1 MRPRNLFHLEGKK
14 IWVAGETGMVGRAL
28 IRRLQSENTIILSAP
43 HSFLNL
49 TDQAEV
55 HAWMAVHKPEVI
67 VMAAGKVG
75 GIAANNDY
83 PADFLFQNL
92 SMAQNVIHA
101 AFQYKVEKLLYL
113 GSSCVY
119 PKTANQPIK
128 EEALLTGLLEQT
140 NEAYA
145 VAKITGLKLCE
156 YYKKQYGCD
165 FISAMPTNLYGSY
178 DHFGD
183 ISSHVI
189 PAIISKIHHAKMY
202 NESSVILWGT
212 GTPYREFLYVD
223 DLADGLVHLLKYYS
237 DNGSLNIGSGK
248 EISIQDL
255 ANLVADIV
263 GYQGVIEFDSSKPD
277 GAPRKFLDCSK
288 MKQLGWCAKTP
299 LQQVLQETY
308 QWFLQN
314 S

>member
-1 MRPRNLFHLEGKK
+1 
-14 IWVAGETGMVGRAL
+14 
-28 IRRLQSENTIILSAP
+28 
-43 HSFLNL
+43 
-49 TDQAEV
+49 
-55 HAWMAVHKPEVI
+55 
-67 VMAAGKVG
+67 
-75 GIAANNDY
+75 
-83 PADFLFQNL
+83 
-92 SMAQNVIHA
+92 MAQNVIHA
-101 AFQYKVEKLLYL
+101 AFQHRVEKLLYL
-113 GSSCVY
+113 GSSCIY

-128 EEALLTGLLEQT
+128 EEALLTGSLEQT

-165 FISAMPTNLYGSY
+165 FISAMPTNLYGIY

-202 NESSVILWGT
+202 NESSVVLWGT

-237 DNGSLNIGSGK
+237 DNNPINVGSGK

-277 GAPRKFLDCSK
+277 GTPRKFLDCSK
-288 MKQLGWCAKTP
+288 MEQLGWCAKTP
-299 LQQVLQETY
+299 LQQGLQETY